1 MQMQRLVR
9 LRRLS
14 DWSPV
19 IVVAALSNNAL
30 HLSLILATA
39 LSVGN
44 MTADLLFKL
53 GGYIKVSPPLAC
65 S

>member
-53 GGYIKVSPPLAC
+53 GGYIKVSPPSAC